1 MPTPRTRLAAGF
13 AAWLAAVATAL
24 VVGLS
29 AVGAIGTGLLGPSQQ
44 PLTPAE
50 VDARLAATDPADL
63 TAPDPTPVDPTPDEA
78 ATTPQVIATA
88 GGRSSPMWRNA
99 PAARARPRTGRVMAS
114 PEVPGREF
122 RQRRHDIDD
131 VFGRLDEILTLLR
144 GRSG

>member
-1 MPTPRTRLAAGF
+1 MPTSRTRLAAGF

-50 VDARLAATDPADL
+50 VDARLAATDPADPTPL
-63 TAPDPTPVDPTPDEA
+63 DPTPADPTPEEA

-88 GGRSSPMWRNA
+88 GGTVLARCTAGRPEVVSA
-99 PAARARPRTGRVMAS
+99 VPAQGFRVQTEDDDGGRGLYFDS
-114 PEVPGREF
+114 PEGHNLEVITRPYG
-122 RQRRHDIDD
+122 
-131 VFGRLDEILTLLR
+131 
-144 GRSG
+144 SGG